1 MIDVFIDTNIL
12 HSRNEQLDKAL
23 FVEKLKEII
32 GEIEINDIYTEIKI
46 LLPRM
51 VLNELYQTM
60 MRWLV
65 FRMLKVMQ
73 RKLVK

>member
-51 VLNELYQTM
+51 VLNELYQSL
-60 MRWLV
+60 RW
-65 FRMLKVMQ
+65 
-73 RKLVK
+73 KLWIFLLQTGSIV

>member
-12 HSRNEQLDKAL
+12 NSRNEQLDKAL

-51 VLNELYQTM
+51 VLNELYQQQLEM
-60 MRWLV
+60 YDDLNKRL
-65 FRMLKVMQ
+65 
-73 RKLVK
+73 

>member
-32 GEIEINDIYTEIKI
+32 VEIEATTERLENLINDF
-46 LLPRM
+46 
-51 VLNELYQTM
+51 N
-60 MRWLV
+60 
-65 FRMLKVMQ
+65 
-73 RKLVK
+73 KLF